1 MSSQL
6 TTRSILIVLFIFVL
20 YLGALLRGLT
30 ERSRRSLELHDE
42 TSAADRV
49 LVSAIITNVNPA
61 AQEMTAQLGFRPI
74 GGLSQD
80 SVTPS
85 ADLKLLVNNVSGQ
98 QEFDFAKGKRMN
110 RIEAVFPL
118 NGDVTRYPLDHYETT
133 VWLLK
138 TTPATKQQPAR
149 PAPPESAL
157 HLTPHDELAVSADAL
172 RKNTPVPLS
181 ISLTASTP
189 GIKFVGQVSR
199 SSGQEVTGIEL
210 DVRRADNVI
219 AVSLIVMLMM
229 TCLSM
234 GSLAMA
240 LRVLAPATKF
250 DLLPLSF
257 CVSLLFGLPALRNI
271 QPGAPPVGA
280 LSDYV
285 TFIWAE
291 LAVGASAIIIIW
303 AWLARRR
310 EASSP

>member
-1 MSSQL
+1 MPTKLS
-6 TTRSILIVLFIFVL
+6 TRSILIVLLILAL
-20 YLGALLRGLT
+20 YFGALLRGLT
-30 ERSRRSLELHDE
+30 ERSRRSLELVDE
-42 TSAADRV
+42 SSAPDRV

-61 AQEMTAQLGFRPI
+61 AQEMTAQLGFRLV
-74 GGLSQD
+74 GGMSQD

-85 ADLKLLVNNVSGQ
+85 ADLTLLVNNVSGQ
-98 QEFDFAKGKRMN
+98 QEFVFAKGKRMN

-118 NGDVTRYPLDHYETT
+118 NGDVTRYPFDHYETT
-133 VWLLK
+133 IWLLM
-138 TTPATKQQPAR
+138 TTPAKTPQPAISGA
-149 PAPPESAL
+149 PAGPL

-199 SSGQEVTGIEL
+199 GNGQEVTGIEL

-219 AVSLIVMLMM
+219 AVSLFVMLMM

-234 GSLAMA
+234 SSLAMA
-240 LRVLAPATKF
+240 LRILTPAAKF

-271 QPGAPPVGA
+271 QPGVPPVGA
-280 LSDYV
+280 LGDYV

-291 LAVGASAIIIIW
+291 LAVAVSAVIIIW

-310 EASSP
+310 EESLP